1 MEHDVFISYSSKNSD
16 TANAICHV
24 LEENKIKCWIA
35 PRNIQPGSDY
45 ADCID
50 NAISTCK
57 IFILVF
63 SAPSQESKWVKG
75 ELNVAFDSNKII
87 IPFKVENVSLY
98 GAMRVILNDKHWLDA
113 YPNPEIKFRELV
125 VLSKR
130 LLKEDLSDN
139 IFSPTYDAKRA
150 ISSPLENNVTFWSLI
165 KRMFVTK
172 KVRIMSNKPCLI
184 RVNGGKKENT
194 PKDTLKMINVKD
206 DIVDIEVVSEEYK
219 NVKLY
224 YTINLNELG
233 YQIFR
238 IDLAKEEK
246 KYLMERANKGGTYE
260 LNALGITFLD
270 EGNYAEAQQ
279 CFLKASNKGEAAAS
293 YNLGMMYHYGKGVE
307 KDYSTSMEFYN
318 MAIKDNYPLALNNLG
333 SMYYNGEGVQKDLKK
348 AYELFYKAA
357 ERDLENAQFTVAS
370 MLFYGQGVDVDKE
383 KAKFWFQRAAQQG
396 SSEAQKYLN
405 SWNN

>member
-1 MEHDVFISYSSKNSD
+1 
-16 TANAICHV
+16 
-24 LEENKIKCWIA
+24 
-35 PRNIQPGSDY
+35 
-45 ADCID
+45 
-50 NAISTCK
+50 
-57 IFILVF
+57 
-63 SAPSQESKWVKG
+63 
-75 ELNVAFDSNKII
+75 
-87 IPFKVENVSLY
+87 
-98 GAMRVILNDKHWLDA
+98 
-113 YPNPEIKFRELV
+113 
-125 VLSKR
+125 
-130 LLKEDLSDN
+130 
-139 IFSPTYDAKRA
+139 
-150 ISSPLENNVTFWSLI
+150 
-165 KRMFVTK
+165 
-172 KVRIMSNKPCLI
+172 
-184 RVNGGKKENT
+184 
-194 PKDTLKMINVKD
+194 MINVKD